1 MDHWQNRREFSRKD
15 ADANMRRR
23 VGVVVAL
30 ADVEH
35 FLRVLHTLEAG
46 IDGADTPGLILREK
60 PEDGFVKLDNIVAS
74 LVQAAK
80 LSKLLTT
87 TAITI

>member
-1 MDHWQNRREFSRKD
+1 VNAPR
-15 ADANMRRR
+15 
-23 VGVVVAL
+23 
-30 ADVEH
+30 
-35 FLRVLHTLEAG
+35 
-46 IDGADTPGLILREK
+46 LILREK